1 MPILQISAVY
11 LPCFIK
17 KRHSNRLTVINPS
30 NFWGSLQ
37 YLSPDP
43 GIIFHLFL
51 TFWSQTKHK
60 KDKFIV
66 FCHIYLVL
74 SSICIIFA
82 TENKVKRMKYPIG
95 IQDFAQIIQDGYV
108 YVDKTDLVYK
118 LATEGKIYFLSRPR
132 RFGKSLLISTL
143 KYYFLGRKELFKGL
157 AIDKLEKQW
166 AEYPV
171 FHISFSN
178 GNFTDGKILR
188 QILEDYIAEIETVYG
203 KNPNANTIGG
213 RFASVLKAAHKKTGR
228 RAVVLIDEYDKPLL
242 DVIDLDLKVTDSEGN
257 RMRLED
263 YNRNLLKGFY
273 SLFKDADEDL
283 QFVMLTGVTKFSQ
296 VSVFSGF
303 NQPDDISMNRR
314 YESLC
319 GITKEELLTVFDSSI
334 RELADDFGMSYE
346 ETVERLKKKYDG
358 YHFGR
363 KMIDIFNPFSILNC
377 FNTLELRNF
386 WFASGTP
393 TYLVRLLAHSNENIN
408 ELVGKYYDASQ
419 FIDYKADVEQP
430 LPMIYQSGY
439 LTIKDCNIEDNTY
452 LLDFPNEEVR
462 NGFIDTVASR
472 YFANITQNT
481 SWVLDVT
488 DCLRKGDTAKF
499 EKLMTALLS
508 STTYRFQ
515 RKQDQVECERYFQY
529 TFYLIVKMLGFYSTV
544 AEKETSEGRIDC
556 VVECP
561 GYVYIIEF
569 KLNGSAEAALK
580 QIEDKGYA
588 KPYAADNRKVI
599 ALGINFSSE
608 KGTIDGFLT
617 KEL

>member
-1 MPILQISAVY
+1 
-11 LPCFIK
+11 
-17 KRHSNRLTVINPS
+17 
-30 NFWGSLQ
+30 
-37 YLSPDP
+37 
-43 GIIFHLFL
+43 
-51 TFWSQTKHK
+51 
-60 KDKFIV
+60 
-66 FCHIYLVL
+66 
-74 SSICIIFA
+74 
-82 TENKVKRMKYPIG
+82 MKYPIG

-143 KYYFLGRKELFKGL
+143 KYYFQGRKDLFKGL

-188 QILEDYIAEIETVYG
+188 QILKDYVAEMETVYG
-203 KNPNANTIGG
+203 RNPNANTIGG

-242 DVIDLDLKVTDSEGN
+242 DVIDLDLQVTDSEGN
-257 RMRLED
+257 RMRIED

-334 RELADDFGMSYE
+334 RELADDLGISYE

-363 KMIDIFNPFSILNC
+363 KMVDIFNPFSILNC

-386 WFASGTP
+386 WFSSGTP

-408 ELVGKYYDASQ
+408 ELVGRYYDASQ
-419 FIDYKADVEQP
+419 FIEYRADIEQP

-439 LTIKDCNIEDNTY
+439 LTIKDINIARNTY
-452 LLDFPNEEVR
+452 LLDFPNEEVK
-462 NGFIDTVASR
+462 NGFVETLASR
-472 YFANITQNT
+472 YFTKSSQPKF
-481 SWVLDVT
+481 WVNDVT
-488 DCLRKGDTAKF
+488 DALERGDTERF
-499 EKLMTALLS
+499 ENLMTALLS

-515 RKQDQVECERYFQY
+515 HKQDKMECERYFQY
-529 TFYLIVKMLGFYSTV
+529 TFYLIVKMLGFYSAV
-544 AEKETSEGRIDC
+544 SEKETSEGRIDC

-561 GYVYIIEF
+561 SYVYIIEF
-569 KLNGSAEAALK
+569 KLNGSSEAALR
-580 QIEDKGYA
+580 QIEDRGYA
-588 KPYAADNRKVI
+588 KPYASGSRKVI

-608 KGTIDGFLT
+608 KGTIDGFLP

>member
-1 MPILQISAVY
+1 
-11 LPCFIK
+11 
-17 KRHSNRLTVINPS
+17 
-30 NFWGSLQ
+30 
-37 YLSPDP
+37 
-43 GIIFHLFL
+43 
-51 TFWSQTKHK
+51 
-60 KDKFIV
+60 
-66 FCHIYLVL
+66 
-74 SSICIIFA
+74 
-82 TENKVKRMKYPIG
+82 MKYPIG

-143 KYYFLGRKELFKGL
+143 KYYFQGRKDLFKGL

-171 FHISFSN
+171 FHIDFN
-178 GNFTDGKILR
+178 GGNYDKDGELDKRI
-188 QILEDYIAEIETVYG
+188 QGYVETWESQWG
-203 KNPNANTIGG
+203 KDPINEELGA
-213 RFASVLKAAHKKTGR
+213 RLAYVFKQAHEKSGR
-228 RAVVLIDEYDKPLL
+228 RAAVLIDEYDKPLL
-242 DVIDLDLKVTDSEGN
+242 DVIDNGN
-257 RMRLED
+257 TGLLNGKETKLED
-263 YNRNLLKGFY
+263 IHRGILKGLY
-273 SLFKDADEDL
+273 SIFKLADEDL

-303 NQPDDISMNRR
+303 NQPEDISMSGDF
-314 YESLC
+314 EGLC
-319 GITKEELLTVFDSSI
+319 GITKDELLSVFDEPI
-334 RELADDFGMSYE
+334 HELADKFKISYD

-358 YHFGR
+358 YHFGEE
-363 KMIDIFNPFSILNC
+363 MIDIFNPFSILNC
-377 FNTLELRNF
+377 LKSKRMHNF

-419 FIDYKADVEQP
+419 FIDYKADIEQP

-439 LTIKDCNIEDNTY
+439 LSIKDCNIDRNTY

-462 NGFIDTVASR
+462 NGFIETLASR
-472 YFANITQNT
+472 YFTDSSQPK
-481 SWVLDVT
+481 SWVNDVT
-488 DCLRKGDTAKF
+488 DALDNGDTAKF

-508 STTYRFQ
+508 STSYRFQ
-515 RKQDQVECERYFQY
+515 RKQDAMECERYFQY

-569 KLNGSAEAALK
+569 KLNGSAEAPLK
-580 QIEDKGYA
+580 QIEYKGYA
-588 KPYAADNRKVI
+588 KPYAAYSRKLI
-599 ALGINFSSE
+599 AIGINFSSE
-608 KGTIDGFLT
+608 NGTIDGFIP

>member
-1 MPILQISAVY
+1 M
-11 LPCFIK
+11 
-17 KRHSNRLTVINPS
+17 
-30 NFWGSLQ
+30 
-37 YLSPDP
+37 
-43 GIIFHLFL
+43 
-51 TFWSQTKHK
+51 
-60 KDKFIV
+60 
-66 FCHIYLVL
+66 

-143 KYYFLGRKELFKGL
+143 KYYFQGRKELFKGL

-334 RELADDFGMSYE
+334 RELADDSGMSYE

-508 STTYRFQ
+508 SVTYRFQ
-515 RKQDQVECERYFQY
+515 RKQDQMECERYFQY
-529 TFYLIVKMLGFYSTV
+529 TFYLIVKMLGFYNAV

-561 GYVYIIEF
+561 DYVYIIEF
-569 KLNGSAEAALK
+569 KLNGSAEAALN
-580 QIEDKGYA
+580 QIDEKGYA
-588 KPYAADNRKVI
+588 KPYAADSRKVI
-599 ALGINFSSE
+599 VLGINFSSE
-608 KGTIDGFLT
+608 KGTIDGFRT
-617 KEL
+617 KEIQ

>member
-1 MPILQISAVY
+1 MTPHE
-11 LPCFIK
+11 IK
-17 KRHSNRLTVINPS
+17 KLNTC
-30 NFWGSLQ
+30 
-37 YLSPDP
+37 
-43 GIIFHLFL
+43 
-51 TFWSQTKHK
+51 
-60 KDKFIV
+60 KFIV

-452 LLDFPNEEVR
+452 LLDLPNEEVR
-462 NGFIDTVASR
+462 NGFINTVASR

-515 RKQDQVECERYFQY
+515 RKQDAMECERYFQY
-529 TFYLIVKMLGFYSTV
+529 TFYLIMQMIGHYNTMV
-544 AEKETSEGRIDC
+544 EKETSEGRIDC

-561 GYVYIIEF
+561 NYVYVMEF
-569 KLNGSAEAALK
+569 KMDGSAQSALE
-580 QIEDKGYA
+580 QIRECGYT
-588 KPYAADNRKVI
+588 KPYLADKRKVFSI
-599 ALGINFSSE
+599 GVNFSSE
-608 KGTIDGFLT
+608 KGTIEEYLF
-617 KEL
+617 E